1 MFKATEIDE
10 IFSDRQLQQ
19 MIYKIQSFSIIRVML
34 IALMMEME
42 LVSDM
47 LDSINHLTQLSAREN
62 FIEERK
68 VFIRGERLSIRAPI
82 LDVSAR

>member
-1 MFKATEIDE
+1 MFRATEIDG

-47 LDSINHLTQLSAREN
+47 LDSINHLTQPSAREN
-62 FIEERK
+62 FIEEMK
-68 VFIRGERLSIRAPI
+68 VFIRGERLSIRTLI
-82 LDVSAR
+82 LDISAR